1 MKTLKYVLRIWRT
14 LTVPDWII
22 TPFDIEIENA
32 NIEFSVQDEPV
43 EINSNV
49 NITTKY
55 PKLSAAVQSFLLAFP
70 SSYLVEAGADI
81 QIEERIIDRK
91 GEMNLI
97 ENETMFWYS
106 ECPELQRTDLV
117 CYKNCR
123 LLRNGNLLND
133 DLWIQNGLVVDPQKH
148 FYNDKTEAKY
158 VFDCENLILAPGFI
172 DIQINGGYGINL
184 SGNCEDMALQLN
196 RLAKAL
202 LANGVT
208 AFCPTLVSCAPSFYQ
223 KVIEAYRMNVF
234 EINDAAA
241 ILGLHLEGPFINKEK
256 RGAHLSE
263 YLMDGF
269 PEGIKSFE
277 NVFGTDLRNV
287 RIVTIAPELPNSM
300 EVIKWL
306 TNLGIKVSLGHS
318 EASLACSLEAIRAGA
333 TGITHLFNAMK
344 AVTDP
349 GLLGVLAS
357 NEKNRVFYGFIA
369 DGVHSDPVALRIAHQ
384 VHPTGLMLITD
395 AVSAMGLPDGE
406 HQLGDSKLTVKG
418 HRAVITGTQT
428 LAGSVISLDS
438 CVRRM
443 KQFTC
448 CEAHTALN
456 CATLHPSQFLGIS
469 DQMGSLVY
477 NSIADFILLDDDLK
491 IKATYIKGKKV
502 WQSV

>member
-1 MKTLKYVLRIWRT
+1 M
-14 LTVPDWII
+14 
-22 TPFDIEIENA
+22 
-32 NIEFSVQDEPV
+32 FSTQ
-43 EINSNV
+43 
-49 NITTKY
+49 
-55 PKLSAAVQSFLLAFP
+55 F
-70 SSYLVEAGADI
+70 
-81 QIEERIIDRK
+81 R
-91 GEMNLI
+91 
-97 ENETMFWYS
+97 TMFWYS
-106 ECPELQRTDLV
+106 ECPELQSTDLV

-133 DLWIQNGLVVDPQKH
+133 DLWIQNGLVVDPQRH
-148 FYNDKTEAKY
+148 FYNDKTEANY

-223 KVIEAYRMNVF
+223 KVIKAYRMNVF

-241 ILGLHLEGPFINKEK
+241 VLGLHLEGPFINKEK

-318 EASLACSLEAIRAGA
+318 EASLACSLEAVRAGA

-344 AVTDP
+344 AFHHRDP

-357 NEKNRVFYGFIA
+357 NEKNRVFYGLIA

-384 VHPTGLMLITD
+384 VHPAGLMLITD

-418 HRAVITGTQT
+418 HKAVISGTNT
-428 LAGSVISLDS
+428 LAGSVTSLDS

-443 KQFTC
+443 KQFTS
-448 CEAHTALN
+448 CEAHVALN
-456 CATLHPSQFLGIS
+456 CATLHPSQFLDIS

-477 NSIADFILLDDDLK
+477 NSIADFILLDDDLN

-502 WQSV
+502 WQRV

>member
-1 MKTLKYVLRIWRT
+1 MIC
-14 LTVPDWII
+14 
-22 TPFDIEIENA
+22 F
-32 NIEFSVQDEPV
+32 
-43 EINSNV
+43 
-49 NITTKY
+49 
-55 PKLSAAVQSFLLAFP
+55 SFLIP
-70 SSYLVEAGADI
+70 EH
-81 QIEERIIDRK
+81 K
-91 GEMNLI
+91 K
-97 ENETMFWYS
+97 TMFWYS

-344 AVTDP
+344 AFHHRDP

-438 CVRRM
+438 CVRHM

>member
-1 MKTLKYVLRIWRT
+1 MITS
-14 LTVPDWII
+14 II
-22 TPFDIEIENA
+22 
-32 NIEFSVQDEPV
+32 
-43 EINSNV
+43 
-49 NITTKY
+49 
-55 PKLSAAVQSFLLAFP
+55 
-70 SSYLVEAGADI
+70 GADI

-91 GEMNLI
+91 GEMNLNLRMSNCDKANDI
-97 ENETMFWYS
+97 KNCKKVRLKLLHLMHAFEKDMKCDAVYGRNHKNRETIKTMFWYS

-208 AFCPTLVSCAPSFYQ
+208 AFCPTLV
-223 KVIEAYRMNVF
+223 IETYRMNVF

-344 AVTDP
+344 AFHHRDP

-477 NSIADFILLDDDLK
+477 NSIADFILLDDDLN

>member
-1 MKTLKYVLRIWRT
+1 MYLVKGSLIPR
-14 LTVPDWII
+14 
-22 TPFDIEIENA
+22 
-32 NIEFSVQDEPV
+32 
-43 EINSNV
+43 
-49 NITTKY
+49 
-55 PKLSAAVQSFLLAFP
+55 KLFNLICGPCFGIQNVQSCKVPIWCAIKTADFL
-70 SSYLVEAGADI
+70 G
-81 QIEERIIDRK
+81 
-91 GEMNLI
+91 M
-97 ENETMFWYS
+97 
-106 ECPELQRTDLV
+106 
-117 CYKNCR
+117 
-123 LLRNGNLLND
+123 
-133 DLWIQNGLVVDPQKH
+133 KH

-158 VFDCENLILAPGFI
+158 VFDCENLILSPGFI

-344 AVTDP
+344 AFHHRDP
-349 GLLGVLAS
+349 GLLGILAS

-438 CVRRM
+438 CVRR
-443 KQFTC
+443 
-448 CEAHTALN
+448 
-456 CATLHPSQFLGIS
+456 IS